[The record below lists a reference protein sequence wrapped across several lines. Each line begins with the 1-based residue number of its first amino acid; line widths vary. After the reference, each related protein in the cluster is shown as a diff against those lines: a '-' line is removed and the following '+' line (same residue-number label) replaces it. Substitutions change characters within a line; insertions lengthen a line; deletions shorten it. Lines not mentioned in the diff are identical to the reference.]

1 MFDKPN
7 IALIERRLVQLRTL
21 PHGAAAFGSARV
33 ALVAPDTITIGEL
46 TIVEDGITYDA
57 YRAVTREPHAPDDVR
72 IATGYTLSEL
82 LARVYAHTARL
93 EAEAALRAQTDFEA
107 TLAPAEEEVG
117 P

>member
-1 MFDKPN
+1 
-7 IALIERRLVQLRTL
+7 
-21 PHGAAAFGSARV
+21 
-33 ALVAPDTITIGEL
+33 
-46 TIVEDGITYDA
+46 
-57 YRAVTREPHAPDDVR
+57 VR

-82 LARVYAHTARL
+82 LALVYAHTARL